1 MSRDSGQHVHH
12 DRRRHGRGAGGGPRG
27 RGGGGGREE
36 EAGAELHGEAG
47 AAQQAA
53 AGAGRGGGQ
62 PRPPPH
68 TPTLLSTLQV
78 TGGAVYRGHTSL
90 NSSESLPVSTFVVCN
105 DVVWAH
111 QIYET
116 VTVIPQSNHETDHQ
130 EVSSSVSYRGSA
142 ASVGR
147 AAH

>member
-1 MSRDSGQHVHH
+1 MSLDSGQHVHH

-53 AGAGRGGGQ
+53 AGAGRGGGD

-68 TPTLLSTLQV
+68 TPALLGTLQV
-78 TGGAVYRGHTSL
+78 TGG
-90 NSSESLPVSTFVVCN
+90 SSDVLPVSTFVVFN
-105 DVVWAH
+105 VVVWDH
-111 QIYET
+111 LIYET
-116 VTVIPQSNHETDHQ
+116 VTVVPQSKHETDH
-130 EVSSSVSYRGSA
+130 
-142 ASVGR
+142 
-147 AAH
+147 

>member
-53 AGAGRGGGQ
+53 AGAGRGGGE

-68 TPTLLSTLQV
+68 TPTLLGTLQV
-78 TGGAVYRGHTSL
+78 TGGAGCRVQDTPCTGDI
-90 NSSESLPVSTFVVCN
+90 EVSTAVSLCLCLHLLF
-105 DVVWAH
+105 AMFSLGS
-111 QIYET
+111 
-116 VTVIPQSNHETDHQ
+116 SNL
-130 EVSSSVSYRGSA
+130 
-142 ASVGR
+142 
-147 AAH
+147 